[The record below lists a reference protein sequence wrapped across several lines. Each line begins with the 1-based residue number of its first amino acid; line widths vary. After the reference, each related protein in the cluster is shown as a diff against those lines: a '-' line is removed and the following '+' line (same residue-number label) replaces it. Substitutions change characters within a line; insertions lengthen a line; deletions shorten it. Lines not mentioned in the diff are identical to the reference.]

1 MIIVTNEKLIK
12 RNARIGQVTSLAAL
26 AILGAGMYITFTTP
40 EKVTYS
46 MGALIIGFI
55 LSQVGIYF
63 GNRWGR
69 RPRPDEVLDRSL
81 KGLGREYTIYH
92 YVTPVSHLLLG
103 PAGLWTLTPYYQA
116 GTITCQKG
124 RWRVKGGG
132 FAQSYLRLFGQ
143 ENLGRPDLEAE
154 AGVETL
160 KRYLRRQLPEGAE
173 LPEIKTALLFTN
185 PKAELKI
192 EAAPLP
198 SLTPKELKDFLREQA
213 KGKPI
218 QTPTLEL
225 VRKSLPQAEKGK

>member
-1 MIIVTNEKLIK
+1 MKIITNQKLIR

-26 AILGAGMYITFTTP
+26 AILGAGMYITFTMKD
-40 EKVTYS
+40 KVAYS
-46 MGALIIGFI
+46 MAALIIGFF

-103 PAGLWTLTPYYQA
+103 PAGLWTFTPYYQA
-116 GTITCQKG
+116 GTITYQKG

-132 FAQSYLRLFGQ
+132 FAQSYLRIFGQ

-173 LPEIKTALLFTN
+173 LPEIKTALLFTI

-192 EAAPLP
+192 EA
-198 SLTPKELKDFLREQA
+198 
-213 KGKPI
+213 
-218 QTPTLEL
+218 
-225 VRKSLPQAEKGK
+225 

>member
-1 MIIVTNEKLIK
+1 MKIVTNETLIK

-26 AILGAGMYITFTTP
+26 AILGAGMYVTFTMP
-40 EKVTYS
+40 DKVAYS
-46 MGALIIGFI
+46 MGALILGFF
-55 LSQVGIYF
+55 LSQLGIYF

-116 GTITCQKG
+116 GTITYQKG

-154 AGVETL
+154 AEVERL

-213 KGKPI
+213 RGKPI
-218 QTPTLEL
+218 ETPTLEL
-225 VRKSLPQAEKGK
+225 MRKTLPQPDKGK

>member
-1 MIIVTNEKLIK
+1 MKIVTNETLIK

-26 AILGAGMYITFTTP
+26 AILGVGMYITFTMP
-40 EKVTYS
+40 DKVAYS
-46 MGALIIGFI
+46 MGALIVGFF

-116 GTITCQKG
+116 GTITYQKG

-132 FAQSYLRLFGQ
+132 FAQSYLRIFGQ

-154 AGVETL
+154 AEVERFH
-160 KRYLRRQLPEGAE
+160 RYLRRHLPEGAMI
-173 LPEIKTALLFTN
+173 PEIKTALLFTN

-198 SLTPKELKDFLREQA
+198 SLTPKDLKDFLREQA

-218 QTPTLEL
+218 EIPTLEL
-225 VRKSLPQAEKGK
+225 MRKTLPQAEKEK